1 MRRLALAAVLL
12 VAPLSL
18 VACGG
23 GSSSSGS
30 STVSAQIT
38 PVAYVKS
45 AASNTA
51 AQESVHVALKAA
63 VAVSGEALSMS
74 GAGDFAKDTGSVHVD
89 FSAGGMSGGV
99 DAVLDGTD
107 LYLRSPLLAAALPQG
122 KSWIKVDASKAA
134 GRGVNLSSLVAQS
147 PAQTLAR
154 LRSIS
159 TVTEVG
165 TEQLDGVTTT
175 HYRGRATKGATAPAG
190 TYDVWIGKDDDY
202 VHRLK
207 FAAVLGPGQRIDT
220 TVDFSD
226 FGKTVT
232 VDVPP
237 ASETVDA
244 STLKLPGLTS

>member
-74 GAGDFAKDTGSVHVD
+74 GAGAHQYFRSSGCHFVKRTSEPVSSMPPSFQRVIEWWRK
-89 FSAGGMSGGV
+89 FS
-99 DAVLDGTD
+99 
-107 LYLRSPLLAAALPQG
+107 
-122 KSWIKVDASKAA
+122 
-134 GRGVNLSSLVAQS
+134 SS
-147 PAQTLAR
+147 R
-154 LRSIS
+154 
-159 TVTEVG
+159 VG
-165 TEQLDGVTTT
+165 
-175 HYRGRATKGATAPAG
+175 
-190 TYDVWIGKDDDY
+190 
-202 VHRLK
+202 
-207 FAAVLGPGQRIDT
+207 
-220 TVDFSD
+220 
-226 FGKTVT
+226 
-232 VDVPP
+232 
-237 ASETVDA
+237 
-244 STLKLPGLTS
+244 